1 MQRKNRLYVL
11 CAISI
16 CLGLLTGCGDGKK
29 EMSSS
34 QYVEKTASAKDTD
47 WTKVESGAVVLEN
60 EKIRFSL
67 DSETTHFVVEEKGSQ
82 NKYYSSVNQ
91 PLEDAV
97 MELNEKAQSEIY
109 LSYYDEQ
116 SQKLEMN
123 SMQHSVAFQN
133 YRVLTDGERVRVYYT
148 LQLKANPPFVPPV
161 LDENLYQKVTEKL
174 DSTTKFKVKLMYKV
188 YEPDSTTVEAKEA
201 QSKYPYGKEHRIYVL
216 NSKLSDTDRTA
227 LSKYIETAGYTQEE
241 YLKDIA
247 DMNFQLEEEV
257 SMYFTVPVEYAV
269 TENGFEVK
277 VLSDLIESGSKDY
290 HIQSISVLPYF
301 NCGVVSDSE
310 GYMLLPDGSGSIM
323 NINQCDNAGYTQ
335 KLYGLDLACENQETS
350 VLMKNAAMPLFGY
363 SSGGG
368 SFLSFVEGA
377 APMAKVNAYRAGN
390 TEYLAHAYT
399 EFELYS
405 TDSFTMRKS
414 NVPLAVFT
422 ENIVSEQP
430 CVKYHLLKEHAEIMD
445 MASVYRKKLIEEG
458 KLATNEEAGGMNLY
472 LEFTGY
478 IEQEATFL
486 GVSYNKKIVL
496 STIKEI
502 KKSVEALY
510 ADGIEHIYVR
520 LTGYSKNGGKYHGLS
535 NGFSLESKVGTKEE
549 LVELA
554 ELLEAHGGGLFLE
567 EDFVSVYK
575 DTKFDNFS
583 STSDVLRRLD
593 KTLADVSDS
602 DMVTGKTDKK
612 VHIRYL
618 VSPKLYESL
627 AKEFAKEA
635 DVAYISFGEAG
646 KTLVSDFN
654 SKNEY
659 DRIATAKAME
669 KTMRILQKNGQFMTD
684 VGNEY
689 SLPYT
694 THFLNMALT
703 DSNFEAE
710 DFSIPFYQLVLFGYK
725 NYAGEALNM
734 AANQEKIGFASLM
747 SGANLYYSCVTDR
760 KALESLKGDQDLYP
774 TTFEV
779 AAREIRDFYEK
790 HQELYGVREG
800 KTVTGFEIL
809 SNGLYQ
815 ITYDNEVQVVFNETK
830 LPIELEGQ
838 IIEAQNYM
846 IRK

>member
-11 CAISI
+11 CAFCI
-16 CLGLLTGCGDGKK
+16 CLGILTGCGDKK
-29 EMSSS
+29 EMSSN
-34 QYVEKTASAKDTD
+34 QYIEKTASAKDAD
-47 WTKVESGAVVLEN
+47 WTKVESGEVVLEN

-67 DSETTHFVVEEKGSQ
+67 DSETTHFVVEEKESQ
-82 NKYYSSVNQ
+82 NQYYSSVIQ
-91 PLEDAV
+91 PLDGAA
-97 MELNEKAQSEIY
+97 MELNEKTQSEIY
-109 LSYYDEQ
+109 ISYYDKQ

-148 LQLKANPPFVPPV
+148 LQLKANPPFVPTV
-161 LDENLYQKVTEKL
+161 LDEALYQKMTEKL

-188 YEPDSTTVEAKEA
+188 YEPESTTVEAKEV
-201 QSKYPYGKEHRIYVL
+201 QSKYPYGKEHTIYVL
-216 NSKLSDTDRTA
+216 NSNLSDTDRTA

-241 YLKDIA
+241 YQKDTA
-247 DMNFQLEEEV
+247 GMKLNLEEV
-257 SMYFTVPVEYAV
+257 TSMYFTVPVEYAV
-269 TENGFEVK
+269 TESGFEVK
-277 VLSDLIESGSKDY
+277 VLSELIESGSKDY
-290 HIQSISVLPYF
+290 HIQSVSVLPYF
-301 NCGVVSDSE
+301 NCGVVSDQE
-310 GYMLLPDGSGSIM
+310 GYMLLPDGSGSVM
-323 NINQCDNAGYTQ
+323 NIGLYDNAGYTQ

-350 VLMKNAAMPLFGY
+350 VLMKNASMPLFGY
-363 SSGGG
+363 SSRSG

-377 APMAKVNAYRAGN
+377 APMAKINAFRAGN
-390 TEYLAHAYT
+390 IEYLAHAYT
-399 EFELYS
+399 EFEIYS

-414 NVPLAVFT
+414 NVPLAVFS
-422 ENIVSEQP
+422 ENIASEQP
-430 CVKYHLLKEHAEIMD
+430 HVKYHLLKEHAEIMD

-458 KLATNEEAGGMNLY
+458 KIGNNDKAGGMNLY

-486 GVSYNKKIVL
+486 GISYNKKIVL
-496 STIKEI
+496 STIKDI

-520 LTGYSKNGGKYHGLS
+520 LIGYGKNGGKYHGLS
-535 NGFSLESKVGTKEE
+535 NGFSIEPKVGSKKE
-549 LVELA
+549 LAELA

-575 DTKFDNFS
+575 DTRFDNFS
-583 STSDVLRRLD
+583 STSDVIRRLD
-593 KTLADVSDS
+593 KTLADASDS

-612 VHIRYL
+612 VHVRYL

-627 AKEFAKEA
+627 AKGFAKEA
-635 DVAYISFGEAG
+635 DAAYISFGEAG

-654 SKNEY
+654 NKNEF
-659 DRIATAKAME
+659 DRIATVRVME
-669 KTMRILQKNGQFMTD
+669 ETMSALQKNGQFMTN

-689 SLPYT
+689 ALAYT

-703 DSNFEAE
+703 DSNFDAE

-725 NYAGEALNM
+725 NYAGEAFNL
-734 AANQEKIGFASLM
+734 AANQEKICFASLM
-747 SGANLYYSCVTDR
+747 SGAHLFYSCVTDR

-779 AAREIRDFYEK
+779 VKKDILDFYEK
-790 HQELYGVREG
+790 HQDLYLAREG
-800 KTVTGFEIL
+800 KQVTGFEIL
-809 SNGLYQ
+809 SDGLYQ
-815 ITYDNEVQVVFNETK
+815 ITYDNEVQVVFNETR